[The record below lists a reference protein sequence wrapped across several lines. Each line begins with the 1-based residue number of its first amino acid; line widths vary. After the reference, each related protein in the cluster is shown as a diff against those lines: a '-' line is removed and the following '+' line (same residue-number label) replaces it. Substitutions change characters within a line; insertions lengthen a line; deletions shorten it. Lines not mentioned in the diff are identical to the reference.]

1 MLKRKYSK
9 LLLLSFIASSFIAC
23 GNSSSSSSDDSNGSN
38 TPTPV
43 VTATPTPTPVVTA
56 TPTPTPTPVVTA
68 TPTPTPT
75 PTPKINEKP
84 IANAGA
90 DQNVT
95 FGNQVVLDASGSSD
109 DGTIVKYEWS
119 RNGEILSNKKNIVI
133 ESFPKENAYKFDL
146 KVTDDKGESSSDSVI
161 ILTFSDT
168 IVDLKTNQGDIFL
181 KMKSDI
187 APKAVENFVTHS
199 KNGYYDGLTFHRIIK
214 DFMIQ
219 GGDPTGTGRGGESIW
234 GGKFEDEFDSS
245 VTFDKPFLLAMANS
259 GANTNGS
266 QFFITVKPTPWL
278 NNKHTIFGE
287 VIEGNETVTKLE
299 NVKVNIRKRPIQ
311 KQEIIKA
318 SVIFKLPN

>member
-1 MLKRKYSK
+1 MFKRKYYK
-9 LLLLSFIASSFIAC
+9 LLLLSLITSTFIAC
-23 GNSSSSSSDDSNGSN
+23 GSNSSSNSDDSNGSN

-43 VTATPTPTPVVTA
+43 VTATPTPTT
-56 TPTPTPTPVVTA
+56 
-68 TPTPTPT
+68 TPTPT
-75 PTPKINEKP
+75 PTPKANEKP

-119 RNGEILSNKKNIVI
+119 RNGEILSNKKSIVI

-168 IVDLKTNQGDIFL
+168 IVELETNQGNIFL

-187 APKAVENFVTHS
+187 APKAVENFVTHI

-287 VIEGNETVTKLE
+287 VIEGNETVIKIDSVETSHSGKPLKE
-299 NVKVNIRKRPIQ
+299 Q
-311 KQEIIKA
+311 KIIKA
-318 SVIFKLPN
+318 SVIFEVK

>member
-1 MLKRKYSK
+1 MRYKKYSK
-9 LLLLSFIASSFIAC
+9 LLLLSLISSTFISCGGGGSASSNDDNNI
-23 GNSSSSSSDDSNGSN
+23 SSSS
-38 TPTPV
+38 PTPLSMTTPAPT
-43 VTATPTPTPVVTA
+43 VTTTPTPTPA
-56 TPTPTPTPVVTA
+56 INQKPV
-68 TPTPTPT
+68 
-75 PTPKINEKP
+75 
-84 IANAGA
+84 ANAGA

-95 FGNQVVLDASGSSD
+95 FGNQVVLNASESFD
-109 DGTIVKYEWS
+109 IDGEIVAYEWS
-119 RNGEILSNKKNIVI
+119 QNGKVLSNKEGII
-133 ESFPKENAYKFDL
+133 IDSFPNENAYEFNL
-146 KVTDDKGESSSDSVI
+146 KVTDNQGKSSSDSVV

-168 IVDLKTNQGDIFL
+168 IVFLNTNQGDIFL

-219 GGDPTGTGRGGESIW
+219 GGDPKGNGTGGESIW
-234 GGKFEDEFDSS
+234 GTPFKDEFDSS

-266 QFFITVKPTPWL
+266 QFFITVAPTTWL

-299 NVKVNIRKRPIQ
+299 NVETSRAGKPFKEQ
-311 KQEIIKA
+311 KIIKA
-318 SVIFKLPN
+318 SVLFEVK